1 MRRSEWLRDQS
12 VRGGRHSTRFHESSF
27 FLWFY
32 SFERYPSASG
42 IREESFWRD
51 VLQWIC
57 SLNVRVFVS
66 QSECQREAD
75 IWLFHDWCT
84 CLERALEAFSGF
96 VILCFRNWRLKF
108 LTFFPTYSLFLCY
121 ATLTLVNR
129 LDVSE
134 RILLFDHN
142 VDCFFLFPVMED
154 MLTVGP
160 HYLRL
165 HNLKST
171 SGLIKNSC
179 SVGITSEKFRAH
191 KNNLW
196 SIIPSPPAPRL
207 MCIFILGYGV
217 LMLFL
222 LFCQK
227 ADRYIF
233 IFIFFILGWQ
243 VLKMHLNI

>member
-1 MRRSEWLRDQS
+1 MLQKLTVKVFNIFSYLLSIFVLRYINSGEQTTFL
-12 VRGGRHSTRFHESSF
+12 RESS
-27 FLWFY
+27 Y
-32 SFERYPSASG
+32 STTM
-42 IREESFWRD
+42 WT
-51 VLQWIC
+51 V
-57 SLNVRVFVS
+57 
-66 QSECQREAD
+66 
-75 IWLFHDWCT
+75 
-84 CLERALEAFSGF
+84 
-96 VILCFRNWRLKF
+96 
-108 LTFFPTYSLFLCY
+108 
-121 ATLTLVNR
+121 
-129 LDVSE
+129 
-134 RILLFDHN
+134 
-142 VDCFFLFPVMED
+142 FFLFPVMED

-207 MCIFILGYGV
+207 MCIFSLGYGV

-243 VLKMHLNI
+243 V

>member
-1 MRRSEWLRDQS
+1 MLQKLTVKVFNIFSYLLSIFVLRYINSGEQ
-12 VRGGRHSTRFHESSF
+12 TWRFWENP
-27 FLWFY
+27 L
-32 SFERYPSASG
+32 
-42 IREESFWRD
+42 IRPQCG
-51 VLQWIC
+51 L
-57 SLNVRVFVS
+57 
-66 QSECQREAD
+66 
-75 IWLFHDWCT
+75 
-84 CLERALEAFSGF
+84 
-96 VILCFRNWRLKF
+96 
-108 LTFFPTYSLFLCY
+108 
-121 ATLTLVNR
+121 
-129 LDVSE
+129 
-134 RILLFDHN
+134 
-142 VDCFFLFPVMED
+142 FFLFPVMED

-222 LFCQK
+222 LFLPESWQI
-227 ADRYIF
+227 YF
-233 IFIFFILGWQ
+233 HFYFFYPRLASLKNASEHINVAVRWTECFGSDWRRWSLILT
-243 VLKMHLNI
+243 VFCRV